1 MADRT
6 VSVKLRADIADY
18 AAKMQAA
25 GKSTRELEAAGRDLR
40 KAIDEE
46 AAAAGRAKV
55 SEAKLAEVRKASTA
69 SAAQLTAAEEEH
81 AANLLKVEDAA
92 GRARASEAKL
102 EEIRNNGK
110 ATAAQ
115 LAAAEEQ
122 HAANLRKIEA
132 AVGRVR
138 VSEAK
143 LEELRKGG
151 TASIAQIAAAEE
163 EHASNLRKAEAATDR
178 AKEATKRYA
187 KAQRDAEN
195 DVDRSGKRVEET
207 VSRVAARA
215 NAAFDAKLFLGLSVG
230 LPAAAAIGAA
240 GVAVSLAAL
249 PALVAGVGARLL
261 SGNEDIS
268 ESYRR
273 LANDVLSDSTKMA
286 AVLEGPVLGASDQL
300 RASWQKLRPEVEGL
314 FKASAPAVKDLVG
327 AVTDFAENA
336 MPGVAISVARSS
348 SAITGFRSLIGQ
360 TGAGLSDFLINASS
374 ESDAA
379 GTSMVKL
386 GGIVRDLE
394 GFLGQL
400 LANLAAGSSGPLDQ
414 FRGALNQVE
423 GILLT
428 LTSSGMP
435 LLQSTTSGFLGTVS
449 GGLAI
454 VQGFAS
460 ALGSWSAPI
469 GQVGGSLL
477 ATNSIAKIFGSSLSD
492 TGFGLKALTP
502 QLDAS
507 GQRTNALKQAM
518 ADAEASG
525 TSKFKA
531 GVGALV
537 TGGFNPL
544 GVALGLGGLL
554 LSVWGKKA
562 QDAATRAAEQK
573 QAVTDLTKAYL
584 EDNNA
589 IGANVRA
596 STQKAL
602 TDSNAFRNSQVFGAG
617 VKQTSEA
624 VLSGGAALDT
634 YNQQAKTHIS
644 ALLSTSKTNRDMIPT
659 VLEAA
664 DTFAKQGG
672 NASDLVNQLSAV
684 RLHSLNLTDAQ
695 KANLIQ
701 TLDAITST
709 NQEARALQDAAQKAE
724 EFAKAQKAVESAV
737 ARGTTPA
744 MYAANVAVA
753 SLETAFETLNST
765 AGDTAAKGQ
774 KIIEILRVMAGQTP
788 SVEEATQAWNDQL
801 RDLKK
806 NFEGLNLRGHTKDL
820 IDNSGAVNTTSEAG
834 SKLQD
839 VLQQSA
845 ANMASVAQA
854 MKDGGASAD
863 DITGKLGPMRE
874 EFAKQLKQLG
884 LNDSQIQK
892 LLQHYG
898 LVPADIVTTLGL
910 EGDSETQDKI
920 KRVVSDLTKLGAGA
934 SVKLTA
940 DDKQAVD
947 ALGKLGYQIVSLP
960 DGTFQVF
967 ANTAEG
973 KHSAEVLVSQINQT
987 KGTVTVY
994 GDTTP
999 AGSSVANWKT
1009 VTNSTEGKTRT
1020 TTDIDPATGKVR
1032 QWKQTTDSTGAVTTT
1047 FATTDPATGA
1057 VRLWKMNTDGTW
1069 AEVHAKADVAAAE
1082 AALNEAAR
1090 NRSMRITATYS
1101 IPVLPRG
1108 ANHADFASGGV
1119 ARPMAAGGILG
1130 MAAGGGLSPMQPIA
1144 AKIPPNT
1151 WRVVGD
1157 RMFGDEYYIPANNS
1171 TRSKA
1176 ILGQAMTDPNLGN
1189 MAQQILA
1196 GSASVQQF
1204 APRIVIQQPA
1214 APARRG
1220 GAQPNV
1226 TIHTAESDPQRIAAA
1241 VSSQLAWMLR

>member
-46 AAAAGRAKV
+46 A
-55 SEAKLAEVRKASTA
+55 
-69 SAAQLTAAEEEH
+69 
-81 AANLLKVEDAA
+81 DAA
-92 GRARASEAKL
+92 GRAR
-102 EEIRNNGK
+102 
-110 ATAAQ
+110 
-115 LAAAEEQ
+115 
-122 HAANLRKIEA
+122 
-132 AVGRVR
+132 
-138 VSEAK
+138 VSEARLAEVRNNSK
-143 LEELRKGG
+143 STVTQL
-151 TASIAQIAAAEE
+151 AAAEE
-163 EHASNLRKAEAATDR
+163 EHASNLRKVEAAALRTE
-178 AKEATKRYA
+178 EATKRYA

-195 DVDRSGKRVEET
+195 DVDRSGKRVEQT
-207 VSRVAARA
+207 ISRVAARA

-249 PALVAGVGARLL
+249 PGLVAGVGAKLL
-261 SGNEDIS
+261 SGNDAIT
-268 ESYRR
+268 ESYGR
-273 LANDVLSDSTKMA
+273 LADDVIGDAKRMA
-286 AVLEGPVLGASDQL
+286 GVLEGPLVEASGQL
-300 RASWQKLRPEVEGL
+300 RESWEKLRPEVDGV
-314 FKASAPAVKDLVG
+314 FKASAPAVKELVG

-336 MPGVAISVARSS
+336 MPGVAISTARSS
-348 SAITGFRSLIGQ
+348 SAISGFRSLVGQ

-379 GTSMVKL
+379 GNSMVKL
-386 GGIVRDLE
+386 GGVVRDLE

-423 GILLT
+423 GIALT

-454 VQGFAS
+454 VQAFAS
-460 ALGSWSAPI
+460 MLGSWTAPI

-477 ATNSIAKIFGSSLSD
+477 ATNGIAKIFGTSLAE

-507 GQRTNALKQAM
+507 GQRTNAFKQSL
-518 ADAEASG
+518 AEAESAG

-531 GVGALV
+531 GMGALV

-544 GVALGLGGLL
+544 GVALSLGGLL

-562 QDAATRAAEQK
+562 QDAAIRAAEQK

-596 STQKAL
+596 ATQKAL

-624 VLSGGAALDT
+624 VLSGGAALDA

-644 ALLSTSKTNRDMIPT
+644 ALLSTTKTNRDMIPT

-684 RLHSLNLTDAQ
+684 RLHNLNLTDAQ

-709 NQEARALQDAAQKAE
+709 NQEARALQEAGQRAE
-724 EFAKAQKAVESAV
+724 EFAKAQRSVESAV

-753 SLETAFETLNST
+753 DLDSAFEALNAT
-765 AGDTAAKGQ
+765 AGDTATKGQ
-774 KIIEILRVMAGQTP
+774 KIIDILRVMAGQAP
-788 SVEEATQAWNDQL
+788 SVEEAMQAWNDEL
-801 RDLKK
+801 RDIGK
-806 NFEGLNLRGHTKDL
+806 NFKGLNLRGHIKDL
-820 IDNSGAVNTTSEAG
+820 IDSAGAVNTTSEAG

-845 ANMASVAQA
+845 AKMASVGQA
-854 MKDGGASAD
+854 MKDGGSSAD
-863 DITGKLGPMRE
+863 EITGKLGSMRD

-884 LNDSQIQK
+884 LNDSQVQK

-910 EGDSETQDKI
+910 EGDTEAQDKI
-920 KRVVSDLTKLGAGA
+920 KRVVSDLTKLPPGA

-940 DDKQAVD
+940 NDKQAVD

-973 KHSAEVLVSQINQT
+973 KHAADVLIANINQT
-987 KGTVTVY
+987 KGTVSVY
-994 GDTTP
+994 GNTVP
-999 AGSSVANWKT
+999 AGSAVANWQT
-1009 VTNSTEGKTRT
+1009 VTNRTEGKTRT

-1032 QWKQTTDSTGAVTTT
+1032 QWKQTTDSTGATTTT

-1057 VRLWKMNTDGTW
+1057 VRLWKLNADGTW
-1069 AEVHAKADVAAAE
+1069 AEVHAKADVREAE
-1082 AALNEAAR
+1082 AALNQAAR
-1090 NRSMRITATYS
+1090 DRSMKITATYS
-1101 IPVLPRG
+1101 IPVMPRG
-1108 ANHADFASGGV
+1108 ANRADFAADGGLITHHGV
-1119 ARPMAAGGILG
+1119 KRY
-1130 MAAGGGLSPMQPIA
+1130 AGGGPVDVTAGGLL
-1144 AKIPPNT
+1144 
-1151 WRVVGD
+1151 
-1157 RMFGDEYYIPANNS
+1157 FGPGGPRQDMIPAWVSNKEFVVNARDTARNLS
-1171 TRSKA
+1171 LLKA
-1176 ILGQAMTDPNLGN
+1176 INRGEDPPL
-1189 MAQQILA
+1189 QRQILA
-1196 GSASVQQF
+1196 GTASVQHF
-1204 APRIVIQQPA
+1204 SPRIVIQQPA
-1214 APARRG
+1214 QSSGRG
-1220 GAQPNV
+1220 GDVPPV
-1226 TIHTAESDPQRIAAA
+1226 MIHTAESDPHRIAAM